1 MSWINIQSCAGQ
13 TDMNW
18 AKQLDMRWAGRQE
31 LDRTAR
37 HEIDRQTGMGWTDRQ
52 DSQRVDWR

>member
-1 MSWINIQSCAGQ
+1 
-13 TDMNW
+13 MNW

-31 LDRTAR
+31 LDKTAR

-52 DSQRVDWR
+52 DS

>member
-1 MSWINIQSCAGQ
+1 MSWIDIQSCAGQ

-31 LDRTAR
+31 LDKTAR

-52 DSQRVDWR
+52 DS